1 MSGLDDDE
9 ESKQEETLTEAHRDG
24 NMAFLGDCGGSQSV
38 FLKKANFPKSQP
50 AVLGKREN
58 PEEGG
63 DGDYNSLVASAI
75 TYIRYPRM

>member
-1 MSGLDDDE
+1 
-9 ESKQEETLTEAHRDG
+9 
-24 NMAFLGDCGGSQSV
+24 MAFLSDCGGSQSV
-38 FLKKANFPKSQP
+38 LVKKANFPKSQP

-75 TYIRYPRM
+75 TYKR

>member
-1 MSGLDDDE
+1 
-9 ESKQEETLTEAHRDG
+9 
-24 NMAFLGDCGGSQSV
+24 MAFLGDCGGSQSV

-75 TYIRYPRM
+75 TYKR

>member
-24 NMAFLGDCGGSQSV
+24 NMALLGDRGGSQSV
-38 FLKKANFPKSQP
+38 LVKVNFPKSQP

-75 TYIRYPRM
+75 TYKR